1 MLANTKVPIPF
12 RLYSSVLATANGRGQ
27 LCGFYIRFMP
37 QQQPGLLYSRWKAH
51 SPPRRSDGLEMKAGK
66 PASGEVNHNPC
77 HCSLGPALSNT
88 PNTDKNNGEARAAE
102 RREVVTPF
110 RMSEAK

>member
-1 MLANTKVPIPF
+1 M
-12 RLYSSVLATANGRGQ
+12 
-27 LCGFYIRFMP
+27 RFMP

-51 SPPRRSDGLEMKAGK
+51 TALPPRLSDGLEMKAGK
-66 PASGEVNHNPC
+66 WASREVNHNPR

-88 PNTDKNNGEARAAE
+88 PNTDENNGEARAAG

>member
-27 LCGFYIRFMP
+27 LCSFYMRFMP
-37 QQQPGLLYSRWKAH
+37 HQQPGLLYSRWKAH
-51 SPPRRSDGLEMKAGK
+51 SPPRHADGLEMKAGK
-66 PASGEVNHNPC
+66 PASREVNHNPR

-88 PNTDKNNGEARAAE
+88 PTQIQTTGRPGLQ
-102 RREVVTPF
+102 RREVVTF
-110 RMSEAK
+110 QDERG